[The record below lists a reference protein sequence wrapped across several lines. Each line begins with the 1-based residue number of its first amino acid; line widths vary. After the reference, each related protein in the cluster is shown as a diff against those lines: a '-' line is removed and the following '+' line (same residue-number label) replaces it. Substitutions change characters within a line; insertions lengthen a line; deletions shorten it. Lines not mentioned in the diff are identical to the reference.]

1 MIKKAR
7 NIFFEYFYN
16 LVETIVNE
24 DFANAASEMAFM
36 MAIGIFPFML
46 FLMGTFGWLGKKFFV
61 TKILAAL
68 STIAPSEVINLIQ
81 TVLAEFV
88 LFQKDGTVAIVGFIV
103 TLFLAHNAI
112 ATVIKGL
119 NRASRVVENR
129 NFFEVRLLALVM
141 VIVHAFLL
149 FISVNL
155 IIFGKV
161 IVTFLNN
168 YGFIS
173 DTIMNLLLIT
183 RWPVAFLMLLL
194 LAVMNYYVLPAR
206 DYSIVRKSV
215 LPGSI
220 FFCVFWLLG
229 SWGFSL
235 YINEFGTYNKVY
247 GTIGAFA
254 ILMAWL
260 YFTSLIL
267 LIGGAINNQ
276 TLDKLSSDKLPE
288 IQD

>member
-68 STIAPSEVINLIQ
+68 STIAPNEVINLIQ